1 MAFKMKAG
9 KEGPMKKNFGIS
21 PMKNYKKGY
30 YGEGSSMK
38 YRPPSHGTG
47 MRPLTGEDKAK
58 LEEMT
63 GEIRPRIRKE
73 IKPKLTMK
81 AVRKKLVP
89 TSRYTGRKPQ
99 SQMTD
104 AEYKRMLQNKKK

>member
-38 YRPPSHGTG
+38 LTDDSKFDPGKSGG
-47 MRPLTGEDKAK
+47 DAMAVLGEMRME
-58 LEEMT
+58 
-63 GEIRPRIRKE
+63 
-73 IKPKLTMK
+73 
-81 AVRKKLVP
+81 KKLKPRFAMKKEVKQLRRMKKELTP

-104 AEYKRMLQNKKK
+104 AEYKRMLQKKKK

>member
-63 GEIRPRIRKE
+63 GEIKM
-73 IKPKLTMK
+73 MK

-89 TSRYTGRKPQ
+89 TSRYTESTSFTSYWLGVPGAPQ
-99 SQMTD
+99 SLGGPLGPP
-104 AEYKRMLQNKKK
+104 K